1 MNEGTDLHTLA
12 DVEESDALRAVQL
25 VSAGAEHVDVILVY
39 IDRQLAVC
47 LHGIGVEQNAMLLCD
62 LSDLFDRLNRSDLIV
77 CKHHRNQDR
86 IRADRSFQLVDLYLA
101 VLIDINIGNL
111 IAPLLEIFARM
122 QDRMVLDLCRDDML
136 SFGFI
141 SLCRRLQ
148 CPVIRLRTAGGKVNL
163 LRLCAKRRCD
173 RLTAF
178 IDRFLTL
185 CSDTVNAGCVSV
197 VFGKIRKHG
206 LYNSLRG
213 LGRCCI
219 IKINQF
225 SHSFILLLSKSRSHQ
240 PEQLFLL

>member
-1 MNEGTDLHTLA
+1 
-12 DVEESDALRAVQL
+12 
-25 VSAGAEHVDVILVY
+25 
-39 IDRQLAVC
+39 
-47 LHGIGVEQNAMLLCD
+47 
-62 LSDLFDRLNRSDLIV
+62 
-77 CKHHRNQDR
+77 
-86 IRADRSFQLVDLYLA
+86 
-101 VLIDINIGNL
+101 
-111 IAPLLEIFARM
+111 M

-136 SFGFI
+136 SLGFI

-197 VFGKIRKHG
+197 VFGKIREAWP
-206 LYNSLRG
+206 LSNSRRG

-240 PEQLFLL
+240 PSSCSCCNRHHDFLLFPVLFCSQLPADRASSHPRSSLCSH